1 MEHLC
6 FWLDNYNLLSNLGL
20 LCLLKNHQLK
30 AKKTIML
37 MLYWFAHGVNVN
49 IIVDKLNVGAFIV
62 CKYFDIVIDALNF
75 KDKLFSK
82 YYLMVRTYLGLWMD
96 FLCMWPT

>member
-37 MLYWFAHGVNVN
+37 VLY
-49 IIVDKLNVGAFIV
+49 
-62 CKYFDIVIDALNF
+62 
-75 KDKLFSK
+75 
-82 YYLMVRTYLGLWMD
+82 
-96 FLCMWPT
+96 